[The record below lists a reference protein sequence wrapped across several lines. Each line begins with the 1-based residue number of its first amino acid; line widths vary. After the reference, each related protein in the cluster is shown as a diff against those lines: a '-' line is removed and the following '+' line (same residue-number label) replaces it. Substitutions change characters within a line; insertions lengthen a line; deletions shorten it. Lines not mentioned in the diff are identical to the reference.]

1 MKKINRIEG
10 NFALFT
16 INDTKI
22 MLPQSDVG
30 RAEYFSS
37 DIQWSADKTNKVFF
51 VSENVKDAVFVFLSQ
66 DLHLETEVPEHRF
79 IGLSLKEKQKE
90 QDQQLI
96 WVWSSAQI
104 LMNKQFQLIPLPDFV
119 CKKQSPILGY
129 VIYNNH
135 IVYYCDTKELISH
148 SLGDILS

>member
-1 MKKINRIEG
+1 MKKINKIEG

-16 INDTKI
+16 IDDTKI

-37 DIQWSADKTNKVFF
+37 DTQWSPHKTKKGMF
-51 VSENVKDAVFVFLSQ
+51 VSDNVKDCLFVFLSH
-66 DLHLETEVPEHRF
+66 DLRLESSVPSHRF
-79 IGLSLKEKQKE
+79 IGLSLKEKQQE

-119 CKKQSPILGY
+119 CKEQSPVLGY
-129 VIYNNH
+129 VVYNNH
-135 IVYYCDTKELISH
+135 IVYYCDTKQLIEH